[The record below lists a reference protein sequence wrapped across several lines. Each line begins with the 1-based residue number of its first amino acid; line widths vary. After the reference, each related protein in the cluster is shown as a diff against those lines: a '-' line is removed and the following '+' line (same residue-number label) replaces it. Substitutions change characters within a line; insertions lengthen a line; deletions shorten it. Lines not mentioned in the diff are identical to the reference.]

1 MKVVDPLVFSV
12 GKYADLADT
21 MATARGLERGALEV
35 QNFPDGEVYHR
46 VVSEVTRR
54 HVVVVGGTVDDATT
68 LDLYDLACGVVGAGA
83 ETLTLVIPYFGY
95 STMERTTKRGEV
107 VKAKT
112 RAKLFSAVPYAPG
125 GNRVLMLDL
134 HAAGI
139 AYYFEGLI
147 VPVHVYAS
155 DIVADAARRLT
166 GHDNFVL
173 GCTDAGRA
181 KWVESLANRLGVHA
195 AFVFKRRI
203 DGEHTE
209 ITGVS
214 AHVDGRDVV
223 IYDDMIR
230 TGGSLIHAAKAYRD
244 AGARKLWAIT
254 THGVFPQQSLERIA
268 ASGLFERVVATDSHP
283 RACALA
289 AAGGAGGIL
298 EVESVARLLVDKV
311 LE

>member
-1 MKVVDPLVFSV
+1 MKVVDPLVFSA
-12 GKYADLADT
+12 GHYHPLADA
-21 MATARGLERGALEV
+21 MVAEHGLERGRLEV

-46 VVSEVTRR
+46 ILSQVTRR
-54 HVVVVGGTVDDATT
+54 HVVLVGGTVDDATT
-68 LDLYDLACGVVGAGA
+68 LELYDLACGFVGAGA

-95 STMERTTKRGEV
+95 STMERTTRRDEV

-112 RAKLFSAVPYAPG
+112 RAKLFSAVPYASG
-125 GNRVLMLDL
+125 GNRVVLLDL
-134 HAAGI
+134 HAPGI
-139 AYYFEGLI
+139 AYYFEGLV
-147 VPVHVYAS
+147 VPVPVSAS
-155 DIVADAARRLT
+155 AIVAAAARRLT

-181 KWVESLANRLGVHA
+181 KWVESLANALGVHA

-244 AGARKLWAIT
+244 AGARKLWAIA
-254 THGVFPQQSLERIA
+254 THGVFPKQSLDRIRD
-268 ASGLFERVVATDSHP
+268 SGLFEKVVTTDSHP
-283 RACALA
+283 RAVSLA
-289 AAGGAGGIL
+289 SGFL

>member
-1 MKVVDPLVFSV
+1 MKVVDPLVFV
-12 GKYADLADT
+12 AGNYGPLVDE
-21 MATARGLERGALEV
+21 MVEARGFERGEV
-35 QNFPDGEVYHR
+35 EVKHFPDGEVYHR
-46 VVSEVTRR
+46 VVSQVTRR

-68 LDLYDLACGVVGAGA
+68 LELYDLACAVVGASA

-95 STMERTTKRGEV
+95 STMERTTRRGEI

-112 RAKLFSAVPYAPG
+112 RAKLLSGVPYASG
-125 GNRVLMLDL
+125 GNRVILLDL

-139 AYYFEGLI
+139 TYYFEGL
-147 VPVHVYAS
+147 VLPVHVNAS
-155 DIVADAARRLT
+155 DIVAAAARRLT
-166 GHDNFVL
+166 GHESFVL

-181 KWVESLANRLGVHA
+181 KWVESLANRLSVDA

-244 AGARKLWAIT
+244 HGARRLWAIA
-254 THGVFPQQSLERIA
+254 THGVLPKQSLERIA
-268 ASGLFERVVATDSHP
+268 ESGLFEKVVTTNSHP
-283 RACALA
+283 RAMALA
-289 AAGGAGGIL
+289 GGFL
-298 EVESVARLLVDKV
+298 EVESVARLLADKV